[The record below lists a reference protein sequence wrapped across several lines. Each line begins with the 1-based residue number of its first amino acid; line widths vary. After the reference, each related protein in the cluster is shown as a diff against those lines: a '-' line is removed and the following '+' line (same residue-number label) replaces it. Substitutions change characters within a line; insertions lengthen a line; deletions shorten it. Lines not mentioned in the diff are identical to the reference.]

1 MSGMVGVE
9 FAKPSITVQWISDVR
24 LEEKPGGTQRFEAR
38 RDTPSDNPFSGGS
51 NNQGKL
57 S

>member
-1 MSGMVGVE
+1 MVGFWVRG
-9 FAKPSITVQWISDVR
+9 PSMAVQWTSDVR

-51 NNQGKL
+51 NNKGKL